1 MEFDF
6 LNEIFQ
12 GHLRLDDEL
21 ENALRARSRVM
32 NFEKGIHV
40 LLPGEVCKYIYFIN
54 SGFFRSYNVQD
65 GEERTTGFSG
75 QHQLITSLESFL
87 TQSKGEEGI
96 VCENAALAL
105 RISYYDWMAMEDLF
119 IEFLLMSN
127 RLLKEYLIKYK
138 RERNLFRMASTK
150 EKYEFLCEQYPGII
164 NLISQ
169 KHIASYLG
177 ISAPTM
183 SGILKDLLYK
193 PKKNN

>member
-40 LLPGEVCKYIYFIN
+40 LLPGEVCKYIYLIN
-54 SGFFRSYNVQD
+54 SGLFRSYNVQD
-65 GEERTTGFSG
+65 GEERTTGFAG

-96 VCENAALAL
+96 VCENAALVL

-138 RERNLFRMASTK
+138 RERNLFRMASTR

-164 NLISQ
+164 NVISQ